1 MKRYLYIFVLLS
13 SIFSFAQTEVKI
25 LADTNQVFIGDIINV
40 NIQVHSTEQIL
51 WPDIEEVIS
60 PLEIQNLSSV
70 DSSFVNSQYEY
81 SQNLSVQQFDTGLVV
96 LPQLPF
102 VGVENDTFYSDSLFF
117 SFLAVPLDT
126 TNAIFD
132 IKSPKKVPFN
142 FAEAKPFIYGFVG
155 FILLSLLVYYLIQR
169 FKKKDTAI
177 EELVELIPCEIE
189 AINALKNLESQSL
202 CEKGLVKDHYVQL
215 TTILRRYFDRE
226 YEIDTLES
234 TTDETIEALKIQKL
248 DAKLINSISDL
259 LTEAD
264 YVKFAKSRPNAK
276 TNNVFMRKS
285 YSIVEDCHKLKEE
298 AQNV

>member
-1 MKRYLYIFVLLS
+1 MKRYLYIFALLIS
-13 SIFSFAQTEVKI
+13 FFSIAQTQVKI
-25 LADTNQVFIGDIINV
+25 SSDTNQVYIGDIINV
-40 NIQVHSTEQIL
+40 NIQVRSKEEIL

-60 PLEIQNLSSV
+60 PLEIQNLSSI
-70 DSSFVNSQYEY
+70 DSSFVNNQYVY

-102 VGVENDTFYSDSLFF
+102 VGFENDTFYSDSLYFT
-117 SFLAVPLDT
+117 FLAVQLDT

-142 FAEAKPFIYGFVG
+142 FAEAKPYIYGFFG

-169 FKKKDTAI
+169 FKKKDAAI
-177 EELVELIPCEIE
+177 EEVVELIPCEIE
-189 AINALKNLESQSL
+189 AINALKELESQCL

-234 TTDETIEALKIQKL
+234 TTDETIDVLINLKL
-248 DAKLINSISDL
+248 DSKLVDDISNL

-264 YVKFAKSRPNAK
+264 YVKFAKSKPDTK
-276 TNNVFMRKS
+276 TNNAFIRKS

-298 AQNV
+298 VQDV